1 MFSEIITKLAKVINF
16 NKKLFQALIC
26 KEKNAT
32 EIRDNFSIKF
42 DLCSCKSASLQT
54 NNCLVIHFGNWSIW
68 IFKWRKDGL
77 LLCGKMTFKESN
89 FHCHCCHLSFF
100 HGSINL
106 TVDYSPFSTSFPPS
120 FFAWLTS
127 QKCKNPM
134 ASGIAQ
140 TSNWFTQGYLL
151 LLPPS
156 DQLKDIFRLLSLR
169 LIQSIRK
176 FHSCYS
182 ESCHDFCCMVWHRNR
197 WSGSDI
203 EDSNSMPF
211 G

>member
-32 EIRDNFSIKF
+32 EIRDNFSIKC

-106 TVDYSPFSTSFPPS
+106 TVDYSPFSTCFPPS

-140 TSNWFTQGYLL
+140 TSELIYARLSAFVTSVRSVKRHFSSSVSASNSINQKISLL
-151 LLPPS
+151 LFGKLS
-156 DQLKDIFRLLSLR
+156 RFLLYGVTQEQMEWQR
-169 LIQSIRK
+169 
-176 FHSCYS
+176 H
-182 ESCHDFCCMVWHRNR
+182 W
-197 WSGSDI
+197 G
-203 EDSNSMPF
+203 
-211 G
+211 